1 MFHVEHG
8 QAGPGL
14 DPLKISAPARQWQSE
29 VSIRLVLLA
38 PEYVQKLPVSSLF
51 CTIAQNFFRDA

>member
-1 MFHVEHG
+1 MFHVE
-8 QAGPGL
+8 QAGPRGGL
-14 DPLKISAPARQWQSE
+14 DPMAILAPARQWQSE

-51 CTIAQNFFRDA
+51 CG